1 MLFAGLRSVP
11 RVKNC
16 ESRLKIPRSQFFT
29 IRTSQRANNTY
40 IFSRQTEAIVYIF
53 RGDTNLFLFIIW
65 QGKSERSD
73 WFFLGRDFAIRT
85 VSVETVISCVFFV
98 FESRQTQNKHGASAI

>member
-1 MLFAGLRSVP
+1 MHEKECKIHTIQLGKPKISTNQAKAQIP
-11 RVKNC
+11 KKK
-16 ESRLKIPRSQFFT
+16 ESKKPNIFFGIT
-29 IRTSQRANNTY
+29 
-40 IFSRQTEAIVYIF
+40 V
-53 RGDTNLFLFIIW
+53 FIIW

-98 FESRQTQNKHGASAI
+98 FESQQTQNKHGASVI